1 MNRFFAA
8 SWKHSQTRSLDVVEA
23 IHHNYQQKFDLLS
36 RTLAFRFMGN
46 LTKVRAEL
54 PLLFTSTY
62 PLVLS
67 HDDLCEMNIFVD
79 PNTGH
84 LTGIIDWAEARI
96 LPFGIALWGFE
107 NILGYMDSQGWHYYS
122 NHHKLEN
129 LFWQTFEEIVGGVSE
144 ADRQAIRVA
153 RMAGFFL
160 RYGFVWED
168 GVREI
173 PVKEPDSDLRYLDAF
188 CTIGDRTVT

>member
-1 MNRFFAA
+1 LN
-8 SWKHSQTRSLDVVEA
+8 VVEA
-23 IHHNYQQKFDLLS
+23 IHHDYQQKFDLLS
-36 RTLAFRFMGN
+36 RALPSRFTENVGR
-46 LTKVRAEL
+46 VRAKL

-79 PNTGH
+79 FNTGH
-84 LTGIIDWAEARI
+84 TTGIIDWAEARI
-96 LPFGIALWGFE
+96 LLFGISLWGFE
-107 NILGYMDSQGWHYYS
+107 NMLGYMDSRGWHHYN

-129 LFWQTFEEIVGGVSE
+129 LFWQTFEESVEGVSE

-160 RYGFVWED
+160 RCGFVWED

-173 PVKEPDSDLRYLDAF
+173 PAKEPDSALRYLDAF
-188 CTIGDRTVT
+188 CMPSSGASRGKRTL

>member
-1 MNRFFAA
+1 MPCN
-8 SWKHSQTRSLDVVEA
+8 VIEA
-23 IHHNYQQKFDLLS
+23 INHDYEQKFDLLS
-36 RTLAFRFMGN
+36 QALPSRFTEN
-46 LTKVRAEL
+46 LRRVRAEL
-54 PLLFTSTY
+54 SLLFTSTH

-84 LTGIIDWAEARI
+84 VTGIIDWAEASI
-96 LPFGIALWGFE
+96 LPFGISLWAFE
-107 NILGYMDSQGWHYYS
+107 NILGYMDSQGWHYY
-122 NHHKLEN
+122 NNRDKLED
-129 LFWQTFEEIVGGVSE
+129 LFWQTFEEAVGGISE
-144 ADRQAIRVA
+144 TDRQAIRVA

-173 PVKEPDSDLRYLDAF
+173 PAKESDSDLRYLDAF
-188 CTIGDRTVT
+188 CTTGDNPL

>member
-8 SWKHSQTRSLDVVEA
+8 SWKHSQTKPLNVVEA
-23 IHHNYQQKFDLLS
+23 IYHDYQQKFDLLS
-36 RTLAFRFMGN
+36 RALPFRFTGN
-46 LTKVRAEL
+46 LRKVRAEL

-84 LTGIIDWAEARI
+84 ITGIIDWAEARI
-96 LPFGIALWGFE
+96 LPFGISLWGFE
-107 NILGYMDSQGWHYYS
+107 NILGYMDSQGWHYYN

-129 LFWQTFEEIVGGVSE
+129 LFWQTFEEIVGGISE

-173 PVKEPDSDLRYLDAF
+173 PAKEPDSALRYLDAF
-188 CTIGDRTVT
+188 CTTGDRTAT

>member
-8 SWKHSQTRSLDVVEA
+8 SWKHRQTKPLDVVEA
-23 IHHNYQQKFDLLS
+23 IHQDYQQKLDLLS
-36 RTLAFRFMGN
+36 RALPFRFTEN
-46 LTKVRAEL
+46 LRKVRAEL

-84 LTGIIDWAEARI
+84 ITGIIDWAEARI
-96 LPFGIALWGFE
+96 LPFGISLWGFE
-107 NILGYMDSQGWHYYS
+107 NMLGYMDSQGWHYYN

-129 LFWQTFEEIVGGVSE
+129 LFWQTFEETVGGVSE
-144 ADRQAIRVA
+144 AHRQAIRVA

-173 PVKEPDSDLRYLDAF
+173 PAKEPDSALRYLDAF
-188 CTIGDRTVT
+188 CTTDDRTAT